1 LLSFFTKQSIRRF
14 AVLILGLGLLAGVWW
29 RSEGPP
35 PSREAKLALLPYPA
49 LPGCC
54 ETGPLK
60 LIGAWQ
66 LKSPH
71 EDFGG
76 YSALVR
82 VAPGRLLALSDRG
95 FTLEFSEPG
104 ALALQPRFGAIVAD
118 TKALKA
124 NRDVEAATL
133 DPDKGLMWIAQE
145 SRNAIERHR
154 LGSGREAFREISEMR
169 DWSRNAG
176 PEAMVRLRDGRFVVL
191 CECNTG
197 WFASGKHPALLFG
210 SDPAAGGAAQAFTFA
225 GIEGYR
231 PTDMAAMPDGR
242 VLILAR
248 RLTWPVPARFA
259 IKVLIADPAEITAG
273 GVWQA
278 HEIADLQDPWPID
291 NYEGLAIE
299 RMPGG
304 KLIAWIISDE
314 NEAVSQRVLLLKV
327 EIDESKL

>member
-1 LLSFFTKQSIRRF
+1 MSFLTKRSVRRL
-14 AVLILGLGLLAGVWW
+14 AVLLLGLGLLAGVWW
-29 RSEGPP
+29 RSEGLP
-35 PSREAKLALLPYPA
+35 PSREAKLSLVPYPA
-49 LPGCC
+49 MPGCC
-54 ETGPLK
+54 QAGPLR
-60 LIGAWQ
+60 LIEAWQ
-66 LKSPH
+66 LLSPH

-82 VAPGRLLALSDRG
+82 AAPGRLLALSDRG

-104 ALALQPRFGAIVAD
+104 ALALSPRFGAIVAD

-145 SRNAIERHR
+145 SRNAIERQR
-154 LGSGREAFREISEMR
+154 LGRGREAFREIPEMK
-169 DWSRNAG
+169 DWSRNGG
-176 PEAMVRLRDGRFVVL
+176 PEAMARLTDGRFVVL

-197 WFASGKHPALLFG
+197 WFASGQHPALLFG

-231 PTDMAAMPDGR
+231 PTDMAALPDGR
-242 VLILAR
+242 LLILAR

-259 IKVLIADPAEITAG
+259 IKVLIADPAEIKAD

-278 HEIADLQDPWPID
+278 REVADLKDPWPID
-291 NYEGLAIE
+291 NYEGLTIE
-299 RMPGG
+299 RLPDG

-314 NEAVSQRVLLLKV
+314 NGAVSQRVLLLKV
-327 EIDESKL
+327 EIDETKL